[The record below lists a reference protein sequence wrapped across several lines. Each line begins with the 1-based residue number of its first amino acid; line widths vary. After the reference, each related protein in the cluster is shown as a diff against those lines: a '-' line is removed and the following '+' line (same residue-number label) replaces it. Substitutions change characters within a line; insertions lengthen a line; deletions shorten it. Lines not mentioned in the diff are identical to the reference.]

1 MYAVI
6 DTETTGLSPNLR
18 HRVIELAVVLVD
30 ESGHIED
37 QWCTLLNPDRDLGP
51 QHIHGIRAAEVAKA
65 PKFADVASHLV
76 AMLAGRTVVA
86 HNLPFDHMFLDAEF
100 ERLGVPF
107 PLTRE
112 MGLCTMRL
120 ASTFLEGAG
129 RSLRECCTAAN
140 VPLVGWHSALSD
152 ATATAG
158 LLSHYISAAGS
169 PPPWGSVLDGCRD
182 ALWPVLD
189 QASFNVCVRESSS
202 VPNNNGG
209 DGILAQ
215 VVDFMPRVDSSELAD
230 PYLAV
235 LDEALADRYL
245 SADENAALAALATSL
260 ELNDVDVASLHREY
274 LNALARVALA
284 DHHLSDEESA
294 DLHRVAQT
302 LGLTEGAVSAALEK
316 ASATKFFQP
325 VNGQL
330 PLQPGDLIVF
340 TGDMAEPREV
350 WMQRAAEHGY
360 VPHPNVTKKV
370 RLVVAA
376 DADSLSGK
384 SKKARGYDIPIISV
398 DDFRRALGYPE
409 ATGDRTGTS
418 NWSDNERAWAKIL
431 RSEMGYEQ

>member
-37 QWCTLLNPDRDLGP
+37 QWCTLLNPERDLGP
-51 QHIHGIRAAEVAKA
+51 QHIHGIRTAEVARA
-65 PKFADVASHLV
+65 PKFADIAGHLV
-76 AMLAGRTVVA
+76 AMLAGRTLVA
-86 HNLPFDHMFLDAEF
+86 HNLPFDQMFLDAEF

-120 ASTFLEGAG
+120 AATFLDGAG

-140 VPLVGWHSALSD
+140 VPLWGWHSALSD

-158 LLSHYISAAGS
+158 LLSHYISTAGR
-169 PPPWGSVLDGCRD
+169 PAPWESVLGTCRD
-182 ALWPVLD
+182 ALWPALD
-189 QASFNVCVRESSS
+189 EVSFKVCVRESSS
-202 VPNNNGG
+202 TPNTGG
-209 DGILAQ
+209 GSGILAQ
-215 VVDFMPRVDSSELAD
+215 VVDFMPRIDSSELAD

-260 ELNDVDVASLHREY
+260 ELNELDVASFHREY

-284 DHHLSDEESA
+284 DHHLSHEESE
-294 DLHRVAQT
+294 DLHRVAQI
-302 LGLTEGAVSAALEK
+302 LGLSDGAVDAALEK
-316 ASATKFFQP
+316 ASATKLFRP
-325 VNGQL
+325 SNGQL
-330 PLQPGDLIVF
+330 PLERGDLIVF
-340 TGDMAEPREV
+340 TGDMPEPREV

-376 DADSLSGK
+376 DPEL
-384 SKKARGYDIPIISV
+384 
-398 DDFRRALGYPE
+398 ALREGQEGP
-409 ATGDRTGTS
+409 RV
-418 NWSDNERAWAKIL
+418 
-431 RSEMGYEQ
+431 